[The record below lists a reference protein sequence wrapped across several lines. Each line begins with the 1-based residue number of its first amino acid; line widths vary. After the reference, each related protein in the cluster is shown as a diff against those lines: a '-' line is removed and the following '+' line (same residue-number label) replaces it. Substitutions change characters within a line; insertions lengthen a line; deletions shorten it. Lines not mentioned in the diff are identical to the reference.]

1 MFIDSSVLVEYIKD
15 RKVALLNRH
24 KIPYLASYDVT
35 DFASACATEEIVLLS
50 QAEDAK
56 RHISS
61 V

>member
-1 MFIDSSVLVEYIKD
+1 MVEYIKD

-35 DFASACATEEIVLLS
+35 DFASACAAEGIVLLS
-50 QAEDAK
+50 DIEEAK
-56 RHISS
+56 RHIPS